1 MERSL
6 WELGEGAGLHDP
18 SHASRTRLGCAQLPL
33 RPQLLPSLCPSTQP
47 PQDPSLEGFPGISFP
62 KDPLPVPYMG
72 LSTSPALASCSHL
85 GVALIPKP
93 VKLPSPPAQGLGAF
107 AYCWIVFGLKGCP

>member
-72 LSTSPALASCSHL
+72 LLTSPALASCSHL